1 MCIMPWAMQRKKS
14 KSASQEEV
22 SLSNR
27 IHCFGKQKANW
38 KTDMRSSLRGNNK
51 EIKTN
56 KKGAG
61 HKQTKVDMHI
71 LSITIKEGEN
81 IGNQGQRKIKT
92 FS

>member
-1 MCIMPWAMQRKKS
+1 
-14 KSASQEEV
+14 
-22 SLSNR
+22 
-27 IHCFGKQKANW
+27 
-38 KTDMRSSLRGNNK
+38 MRSSLRGNNK

-61 HKQTKVDMHI
+61 RKQAKVDMHI

>member
-1 MCIMPWAMQRKKS
+1 
-14 KSASQEEV
+14 
-22 SLSNR
+22 
-27 IHCFGKQKANW
+27 
-38 KTDMRSSLRGNNK
+38 MRSSLRGNNK

-81 IGNQGQRKIKT
+81 IGNQGQRKTKT